1 MTPDPCELERIR
13 IEGEEM
19 DAKRLKKFE
28 GLLLAKRK
36 QLLESIGHY
45 EDSLMN
51 SSLKESIGSLSS
63 YSNHMADLGTD
74 AQEREKAYHFV
85 SKEGRLLY
93 HIDEA
98 LRRIQN
104 DTYGKCVECGEEIN
118 LDRLEAVPHA
128 RLCIKCKQSEEE
140 KRRQLDR
147 TA

>member
-1 MTPDPCELERIR
+1 
-13 IEGEEM
+13 M
-19 DAKRLKKFE
+19 DTEFLKKFE
-28 GLLLAKRK
+28 GLLLARRK

-51 SSLKESIGSLSS
+51 SSLQDSVGNVSS
-63 YSNHMADLGTD
+63 YSDHMADLGTD
-74 AQEREKAYHFV
+74 AEEREKAYLFV

-104 DTYGKCVECGEEIN
+104 GTYGRCVECGEEIG

-128 RLCIKCKQSEEE
+128 RLCIKCKQREEAEASSEVPS
-140 KRRQLDR
+140 
-147 TA
+147 

>member
-1 MTPDPCELERIR
+1 MNWYEL
-13 IEGEEM
+13 GYKKEEM
-19 DAKRLKKFE
+19 DAELLKKFE
-28 GLLLAKRK
+28 ELLLAKRR

-51 SSLKESIGSLSS
+51 STLKDSIGSLSS
-63 YSNHMADLGTD
+63 YSDHMADLGTD
-74 AQEREKAYHFV
+74 AQEREKAYHFA

-98 LRRIQN
+98 LRRMQN
-104 DTYGKCVECGEEIN
+104 GVYGRCVECGEEIS

-128 RLCIKCKQSEEE
+128 RLCIECKQREEV
-140 KRRQLDR
+140 KKRQLGR